1 MTQKTPHQVANER
14 MGMAEEYS
22 RYSGLYAEMIKAR
35 AVHYRTHRPNFKS
48 DVACEREWQVTE
60 QGVQMTI
67 IQLKLK
73 ALEKQM
79 SASNTMLRLMENEA
93 KNLY

>member
-1 MTQKTPHQVANER
+1 MQKTPHQLAEER

-22 RYSGLYAEMIKAR
+22 RYSGQYADLLKKR
-35 AVHYRTHRPNFKS
+35 AEHYKLFRVDFKS
-48 DVACEREWQVTE
+48 DTAVERYWESTPD
-60 QGVQMTI
+60 GTQMSI
-67 IQLKLK
+67 IKLKLK

-93 KNLY
+93 KSLY